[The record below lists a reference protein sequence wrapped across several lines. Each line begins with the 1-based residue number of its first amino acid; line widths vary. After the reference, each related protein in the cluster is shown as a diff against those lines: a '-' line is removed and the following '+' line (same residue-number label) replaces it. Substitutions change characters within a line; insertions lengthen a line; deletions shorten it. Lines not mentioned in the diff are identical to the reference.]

1 MMKREL
7 TLEVQLWCQESNFC
21 LATCTHIQSSLKSS
35 IDFFMFGQYHSIYWA
50 LISLIKGCPPLEEF
64 QDINIFGEKCRE
76 MPFEDVTKAQIKKWR
91 PAGYHSQRNAAAAM
105 GFLLSHGPRID
116 LTLLESAWTGVLLLK
131 GRTTVQITWPIHLNQ
146 HGSLPMLSRIF

>member
-1 MMKREL
+1 MPTVK
-7 TLEVQLWCQESNFC
+7 ESFFK
-21 LATCTHIQSSLKSS
+21 LGYLYPHTILLKILSRKT
-35 IDFFMFGQYHSIYWA
+35 FLMFGQYHSIYWA

-64 QDINIFGEKCRE
+64 QNINIFGEKCRE
-76 MPFEDVTKAQIKKWR
+76 MPFQDVTKVQIKKWR

-131 GRTTVQITWPIHLNQ
+131 GRTTVQIT
-146 HGSLPMLSRIF
+146 